1 MRYSQSL
8 NDILPRSKNE
18 RTVLNDRLRKRLSGD
33 EDEARLSIRSRSE
46 LNSLLG
52 GLGGENDGG
61 GGRVGLFRVT
71 DEEGAG
77 EGVDL
82 EEKEVSKSGK
92 RRGRIEK
99 REPSRLT
106 KAVHPLGRGWKAV
119 APFFLSLKS

>member
-46 LNSLLG
+46 LDSLFG
-52 GLGGENDGG
+52 GLGGQNDGG
-61 GGRVGLFRVT
+61 GGRVGLFRVA

-82 EEKEVSKSGK
+82 RRRKSASQVSDEVELRKENRLDSRRQSILWGEAGK
-92 RRGRIEK
+92 R
-99 REPSRLT
+99 
-106 KAVHPLGRGWKAV
+106 
-119 APFFLSLKS
+119 